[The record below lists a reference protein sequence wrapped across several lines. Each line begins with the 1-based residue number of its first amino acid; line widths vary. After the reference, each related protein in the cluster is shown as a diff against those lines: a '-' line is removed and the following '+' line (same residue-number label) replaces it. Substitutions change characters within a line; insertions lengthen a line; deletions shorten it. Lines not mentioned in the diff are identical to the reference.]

1 MLLDGLGWSRYSVF
15 APCIMTQTRVLGR
28 SGGDYL
34 LLSVNNLETLV
45 WDGDTGILVSDVFQ
59 PDLNSYSNLGL
70 ARGMSDEDLDCLDA
84 EFLYSNREQIA
95 RNGNSEL
102 ASLVDSLQEDD
113 NPVLCQ
119 YYLKKNLITHLKR
132 LYLDKDGR

>member
-1 MLLDGLGWSRYSVF
+1 M
-15 APCIMTQTRVLGR
+15 
-28 SGGDYL
+28 
-34 LLSVNNLETLV
+34 LSVNNLETLV

-59 PDLNSYSNLGL
+59 SDLNSYSNLGL